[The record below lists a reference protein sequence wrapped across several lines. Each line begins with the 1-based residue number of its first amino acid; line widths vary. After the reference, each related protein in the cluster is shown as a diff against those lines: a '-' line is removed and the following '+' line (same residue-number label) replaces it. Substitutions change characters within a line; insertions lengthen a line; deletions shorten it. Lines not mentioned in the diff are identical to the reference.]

1 MYSYLDEFI
10 WDFKLCFSRYTIPL
24 KRGIVILELVLVL
37 GGAYILYRVILAL
50 VRILIF
56 LFSRDTIPL
65 IKEGYCYIGV
75 CACIGRVLGFSYIF
89 NISLFSRYTIP
100 LKRGIVILEFVLV
113 LGGL

>member
-1 MYSYLDEFI
+1 MGFQTLFFSVHYP
-10 WDFKLCFSRYTIPL
+10 FKERDCYT
-24 KRGIVILELVLVL
+24 RACACVGRS
-37 GGAYILYRVILAL
+37 LYRVILAL

-65 IKEGYCYIGV
+65 IIEGYCYIGV

-89 NISLFSRYTIP
+89 NISLFSWYTIP